1 MNNKFLFI
9 KKLISYF
16 PFINKTLRKI
26 YYNYSFGVFFI
37 PIKLD
42 FSSDQILKAKVLRLN
57 LSNFND
63 LKINYDYFLISH
75 IKSIKDYPEKKLEE
89 LLHLIKNE
97 KCDVAYDGND
107 AYYTEIVSIDFQ

>member
-9 KKLISYF
+9 KKIISYF
-16 PFINKTLRKI
+16 PFINKNLRKI

-57 LSNFND
+57 LSNFNN

-75 IKSIKDYPEKKLEE
+75 NKSIKDYPKKKLEDIRRNDIIFCKG
-89 LLHLIKNE
+89 H
-97 KCDVAYDGND
+97 VAL
-107 AYYTEIVSIDFQ
+107 AL

>member
-9 KKLISYF
+9 KKIISYF

-26 YYNYSFGVFFI
+26 YYNYIFGVFFI

-42 FSSDQILKAKVLRLN
+42 FSSDQILKAKVFRLN
-57 LSNFND
+57 LSNFNK

-75 IKSIKDYPEKKLEE
+75 NKSIKDYPKKKLEE
-89 LLHLIKNE
+89 LLLL
-97 KCDVAYDGND
+97 
-107 AYYTEIVSIDFQ
+107 